1 MSKNKRQTKFDEL
14 VVDLIRNSPDN
25 TLTREQII
33 SVLRL
38 ESNKEV
44 KRLDK
49 SLNRLANNKV
59 VNRKDNYVMLG
70 KENGEEKKDRS
81 SGSSD
86 IYEGKIDI
94 SVRGTGYVITE
105 ELDQDIMISSRDV
118 GTALNDDRVKVK
130 VTSSNN
136 KSGQPKGKIL
146 EILSRGKDFYVGT
159 LKKVSKENFII
170 ESDKKSVHTNFFV
183 LPEFVNNAESGDK
196 VIFELANWV
205 HPKALPEAK
214 IKSVLGK
221 SGSNDANVLSILAEN
236 DMVAEFPKEVSEY
249 ADQIPT
255 EIPEEECAR
264 RKDMRDENVF
274 TIDPADAKDFD
285 DALSIKKLDNGNFY
299 LGVHIADVTHYL
311 TPKTILDEEA
321 HSRGTSVYL
330 VDRVIPM
337 LPEVLSNGVCSL
349 RPHEDK
355 LTYSCFMEIAP
366 NGKLVDYSVEETAI
380 HSKQRFTYEEAQEI
394 IDGKSHKLSNEIQM
408 ATELAKTLLDRR
420 FREGAIDFDT
430 PEPKFVLDDDGKPV
444 KVILKERIFAHRLI
458 EECML
463 MANKT
468 VAQHV
473 EELRKES
480 DKKRS
485 KDLYPFF
492 YRIHDKPDQEKL
504 HAIAE
509 QVKPIGIKFDVGDS
523 VSPKKINELLKK
535 VKNTSLEYIVN
546 GLMLRAMSK
555 AEYSPNNVGHFGL
568 GFGHYAH
575 FTSPIRRYPDV
586 IVHRLLKGYNAG
598 ARVYTHD
605 QLKEDGVHCSE
616 RERVA
621 VDAERDSI
629 KLKQVEFLS
638 SKTGQTFD
646 GIISGVMDRGIF
658 VTLKDIYC
666 EGMIR
671 MSDLKNDYFVYNEKR
686 HSLVGKKSGKQYQLG
701 DEIRVRVK
709 STNMEKRQIDLGLAQ

>member
-1 MSKNKRQTKFDEL
+1 MSKKDRLSKFEEL
-14 VVDLIRNSPDN
+14 IVDLLKNSPEN
-25 TLTREQII
+25 KLTREQMI

-38 ESNKEV
+38 ESKNEI

-49 SLNRLANNKV
+49 SLNRLANKNTIS
-59 VNRKDNYVMLG
+59 RKDNYVFLG
-70 KENGEEKKDRS
+70 DKKEKSKDRVEKNTS
-81 SGSSD
+81 
-86 IYEGKIDI
+86 IVEGKIDI

-105 ELDQDIMISSRDV
+105 ELEQDVMISSRDV
-118 GTALNDDRVKVK
+118 GTALNDDIVRVKITGTK
-130 VTSSNN
+130 RG
-136 KSGQPKGKIL
+136 GQPRGKIL
-146 EILSRGKDFYVGT
+146 EILERGKDFYVGT
-159 LKKVSKENFII
+159 LSKVSKENYII
-170 ESDKKSVHTNFFV
+170 EADPQSVHTNFFV
-183 LPEFVNNAESGDK
+183 LPEFVNGAQDGDK
-196 VIFELANWV
+196 VVFELKNWV
-205 HPKALPEAK
+205 HPKALPEAR

-236 DMVAEFPKEVSEY
+236 DMVAEFPREVENY

-255 EIPEEECAR
+255 EIPEEECKR
-264 RKDMRDENVF
+264 RRDIRHLNVF
-274 TIDPADAKDFD
+274 TIDPEDAKDFD
-285 DALSIKKLDNGNFY
+285 DALSIKKLDNGNYY

-311 TPKTILDEEA
+311 TPKSVLDEEA
-321 HSRGTSVYL
+321 HKRGTSVYL

-349 RPHEDK
+349 RPNEDK

-366 NGKLVDYSVEETAI
+366 NGKLVDYSIEETVI
-380 HSKQRFTYEEAQEI
+380 HSKQRFTYEEAQKI
-394 IDGKSHKLSNEIQM
+394 VDGKNHKFSDEVTM
-408 ATELAKTLLDRR
+408 AAELAKVLLDKR

-430 PEPKFVLDDDGKPV
+430 PEPKFVLDDDGTPV
-444 KVILKERIFAHRLI
+444 KVIIKERIFAHRLI

-468 VAQHV
+468 VAMHV
-473 EELRKES
+473 DEMRKRS
-480 DKKRS
+480 GKKRS

-492 YRIHDKPDQEKL
+492 YRVHDKPDQEKL
-504 HAIAE
+504 AGIAE
-509 QVKPIGIKFDVGDS
+509 QVKPIGIKFEVGNNI
-523 VSPKKINELLKK
+523 SPKKINDLLKK
-535 VKNTSLEYIVN
+535 VENTSLEYIVN
-546 GLMLRAMSK
+546 GLMLRAMAK

-586 IVHRLLKGYNAG
+586 IVHRLLKGYNSG
-598 ARVYTHD
+598 AKVYTHD
-605 QLKEDGVHCSE
+605 QLKKDGEHLSE

-621 VDAERDSI
+621 VEAERDSI

-638 SKTGQTFD
+638 KKTGETFD
-646 GIISGVMDRGIF
+646 GIISGVIERGIF

-671 MSDLKNDYFVYNEKR
+671 MSDLKSDYFVYNEKR
-686 HSLVGKKSGKQYQLG
+686 HALVGKKSGKQYQLG

-709 STNMEKRQIDLGLAQ
+709 STNMQKRQIDFGLAR

>member
-1 MSKNKRQTKFDEL
+1 MSKKDRLSKFEEL
-14 VVDLIRNSPDN
+14 IIDLLKNSPEN
-25 TLTREQII
+25 KLTREQMI

-38 ESNKEV
+38 ESNNEI

-49 SLNRLANNKV
+49 SLNRLANKNTIS
-59 VNRKDNYVMLG
+59 RKDNYVFLG
-70 KENGEEKKDRS
+70 DKKEKSKDRVRKNAS
-81 SGSSD
+81 
-86 IYEGKIDI
+86 IVEGKIDI

-105 ELDQDIMISSRDV
+105 ELEQDVMISSRDV
-118 GTALNDDRVKVK
+118 GTALNDDIVRVKITGTK
-130 VTSSNN
+130 
-136 KSGQPKGKIL
+136 KGGQPRGKIL
-146 EILSRGKDFYVGT
+146 EILERGKDFYVGT
-159 LKKVSKENFII
+159 LTKVSKENYII
-170 ESDKKSVHTNFFV
+170 EADPQSVHTNFFV
-183 LPEFVNNAESGDK
+183 LPEFVNGAQDGDK
-196 VIFELANWV
+196 VVFELENWV
-205 HPKALPEAK
+205 HPKALPEAR

-236 DMVAEFPKEVSEY
+236 DMVAEFPKEVESY

-255 EIPEEECAR
+255 KIPEEECKR
-264 RKDMRDENVF
+264 RRDIRHENVF
-274 TIDPADAKDFD
+274 TIDPEDAKDFD
-285 DALSIKKLDNGNFY
+285 DALSIKKLDNGNYY

-311 TPKTILDEEA
+311 TPKSVLDEEA
-321 HSRGTSVYL
+321 HKRGTSVYL

-349 RPHEDK
+349 RPNEDK

-366 NGKLVDYSVEETAI
+366 NGKLVDYSIEETVI
-380 HSKQRFTYEEAQEI
+380 HSKQRFTYEEAQKVV
-394 IDGKSHKLSNEIQM
+394 DGKSHKFSEEITM
-408 ATELAKTLLDRR
+408 AADLAKVLLDKR

-430 PEPKFVLDDDGKPV
+430 PEPKFVLDDDGTPV
-444 KVILKERIFAHRLI
+444 KVIIKERIFAHRLI

-468 VAQHV
+468 VAMHV
-473 EELRKES
+473 DELRKRS
-480 DKKRS
+480 GKKRS
-485 KDLYPFF
+485 KDLFPFF
-492 YRIHDKPDQEKL
+492 YRVHDKPDQEKL
-504 HAIAE
+504 AGIAE
-509 QVKPIGIKFDVGDS
+509 QVKPIGIKFEVGNNI
-523 VSPKKINELLKK
+523 SPKRINDLLKK
-535 VKNTSLEYIVN
+535 VENTSLEYIVN
-546 GLMLRAMSK
+546 GLMLRAMAK

-598 ARVYTHD
+598 AKVYTHD
-605 QLKEDGVHCSE
+605 QLKKDGEHLSE

-621 VDAERDSI
+621 VEAERDSI

-638 SKTGQTFD
+638 KKTGETFD
-646 GIISGVMDRGIF
+646 GIISGVIERGIF

-671 MSDLKNDYFVYNEKR
+671 MSDLKSDYFVYNEKR
-686 HSLVGKKSGKQYQLG
+686 HALVGKKSGKQYQLG

-709 STNMEKRQIDLGLAQ
+709 STNMQKRQIDFGLAR